1 MIFLG
6 FDTSN
11 YTTSVGAVDDK
22 GYQNIRSIL
31 PVKEGERGI
40 RQSDGVF
47 LHTKNIASLF
57 SELNIQDTVGAVGI
71 STRPR
76 SVDGSYMPVFLV
88 GEAFGRGIAKAFSVP
103 FYEFSHQDGHIM
115 AGIYSANAYE
125 LLEEDFMSLHLSG
138 GTTEILKTS
147 PKNNFT
153 HEIIGGT
160 TDISA
165 GQYIDRIGVK
175 LGLPF
180 PCGVHLEKLCAN
192 ASGEI
197 PMPVSVNGTNM
208 SFSGVET
215 KMAELIGKSNSC
227 DIAFSVLKNIAAM
240 LIKSLN
246 NAIKETN
253 IHKLLIVGG
262 VASNSLIRDEL
273 SKKVD
278 ATLYFAT
285 PELSSD
291 NAVGIS
297 CLAKLKWRNKW
308 I

>member
-1 MIFLG
+1 MMFLG

-11 YTTSVGAVDDK
+11 YTTSVGAVDDR

-47 LHTKNIASLF
+47 LHTKNISSLF
-57 SELNIQDTVGAVGI
+57 NKLNIEDTVGAVGI

-76 SVDGSYMPVFLV
+76 SVDGSYMPVFAV

-103 FYEFSHQDGHIM
+103 VYEFSHQDGHIM
-115 AGIYSANAYE
+115 EGIYSANAHE

-138 GTTEILKTS
+138 GTTEILKTL

-153 HEIIGGT
+153 HQIIGGT

-180 PCGVHLEKLCAN
+180 PCGVHLEKLCYN
-192 ASGEI
+192 ASGVI

-215 KMAELIGKSNSC
+215 KMTELIGKYSSC

-246 NAIKETN
+246 NAIRETN

-278 ATLYFAT
+278 AMLYFAT